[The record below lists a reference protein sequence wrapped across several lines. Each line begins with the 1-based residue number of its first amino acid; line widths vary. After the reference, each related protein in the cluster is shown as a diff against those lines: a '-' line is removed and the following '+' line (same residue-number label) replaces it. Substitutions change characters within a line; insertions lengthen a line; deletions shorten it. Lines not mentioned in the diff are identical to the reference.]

1 MSLRNNFS
9 PSIAAATGLLL
20 LTASQVSAAD
30 TPLDIGTRREL
41 FVDDALVEKLTG
53 KAELRL
59 HQPAPQ
65 EIAITHDSP
74 WEGSASGYHSIF
86 KDGDRYRMYYRG
98 WNLTVEG
105 GKLKSDG
112 HPMFY
117 CYAESKDGIHWIKPD
132 LGLHEFKG
140 SKANNIVMV
149 GGPAGSMTLD
159 MENAAFFRDD
169 NPQAAPEARYKAMV
183 HSRKPNGLAAFKS
196 ADGLHWSLMSDA
208 PVITAGAFDSQNIA
222 FWDSA
227 RGEYRAYWR
236 YFTGGETT
244 EKNWKPSGHRDIRM
258 ATSKDFIHWENQQNL
273 SYADSPAEELYTNA
287 VTPYHRAPHLLIG
300 FPTRYIE
307 RGWSGS
313 MRELPERGHR
323 ELRSKFADRYGTA
336 LTEGLFMA
344 SRDGVTFKRWNEA
357 FLRPGIERP
366 GTWFYGS
373 HYLGWQVVETKSA
386 LEGAPDELSFY
397 ATENYWTGD
406 SKSGA
411 LRRHTLRLDGFVSV
425 QAPMSGGE
433 LITKPLTF
441 KGARLTLNFA
451 TSAAGGV
458 RLEIQDLNGKALPGF
473 ALDDCDPLFGD
484 TLERTVMWKNGADVT
499 ALADRPVR
507 LRFVLQDA
515 DVCSF
520 QFTK

>member
-98 WNLTVEG
+98 WNLTVED
-105 GKLKSDG
+105 GKLKSNG

-117 CYAESKDGIHWIKPD
+117 CYAESKDGIHWIKPE

-149 GGPAGSMTLD
+149 VGPAGSMTLD

-169 NPQAAPEARYKAMV
+169 NPQAAPEARYKALV
-183 HSRKPNGLAAFKS
+183 HSRKPNGMAAFKS

-222 FWDSA
+222 FWDSV

-273 SYADSPAEELYTNA
+273 SYVDSPAEELYTNA

-313 MRELPERGHR
+313 VRALPERGHR

-344 SRDGVTFKRWNEA
+344 SRDGVRFKRWNEA

-373 HYLGWQVVETKSA
+373 HYLGWQIVETKSA

-458 RLEIQDLNGKALPGF
+458 RLEIQDVNGKAMPGF

-484 TLERTVMWKNGADVT
+484 TLERTVTWKNGADVT
-499 ALADRPVR
+499 ALAGRPVR
-507 LRFVLQDA
+507 LRFALQDA
-515 DVCSF
+515 DVYSF